1 VAVLSGT
8 HRYQLD
14 QKGRISLPQ
23 RFRDVFR
30 EGAWV
35 TLGQDGCLAAF
46 PAEAWEDWSG
56 GVDDSPLADRDDR
69 AFARIAFGQ
78 AEPVELDSQGRMVIP
93 QRLRREVGIGR
104 EAVIVGVRNRMEI
117 WDGEEWDRYLERH
130 SANYRAGD
138 LLPGVGRRN
147 E

>member
-1 VAVLSGT
+1 MAVLSGT

-23 RFRDVFR
+23 RFRDAFV
-30 EGAWV
+30 EGAWI
-35 TLGQDGCLAAF
+35 TLGQDGCLFVYPAA
-46 PAEAWEDWSG
+46 AWEEWSA
-56 GVDDSPLADRDDR
+56 GVDDSPLADREDR
-69 AFARIAFGQ
+69 AFARMAFGQ
-78 AEPVELDSQGRMVIP
+78 AEPVELDSQGRIVIP
-93 QRLRREVGIGR
+93 QRLRREVALGR

-138 LLPGVGRRN
+138 LLPGGRRG

>member
-35 TLGQDGCLAAF
+35 TLGQDGCLAVYST
-46 PAEAWEDWSG
+46 EDWERWSG

-69 AFARIAFGQ
+69 AFARMAFGQ

-93 QRLRREVGIGR
+93 QRLRREVAIGR

-138 LLPGVGRRN
+138 LLPGVGRRK